1 MKRSQSEKTLQN
13 KKQKVTETLLERKRV
28 GVCIP
33 LNVAELI
40 IKYTMSLSGRTRRLV
55 RLRGISKSF
64 AVTIPP
70 QIPTTL
76 PKTLEHISS
85 HPLFTTDT
93 NTFLIFGLH
102 LRCGSWDLKS
112 HGKCIKTLCKV
123 KQWKYAKS
131 IWKALYIS
139 RYPRWSA
146 EEEKRRVRQVG
157 LVEKKKRRSLH
168 CKHNSSETPALETTE
183 NAIQPIIPETT
194 SDCLVM

>member
-1 MKRSQSEKTLQN
+1 MKRAQSEKSLQS
-13 KKQKVTETLLERKRV
+13 KKQKVTETLLARERA
-28 GVCIP
+28 GVYVP

-40 IKYTMSLSGRTRRLV
+40 IKYTMSLSDRTRRLV
-55 RLRGISKSF
+55 RLRGLSKSF

-70 QIPTTL
+70 QTPTTL

-102 LRCGSWDLKS
+102 LRCGSIMHKR
-112 HGKCIKTLCKV
+112 CTKTLCKV
-123 KQWKYAKS
+123 KQWKHAKS

-139 RYPRWSA
+139 RYPRWST
-146 EEEKRRVRQVG
+146 EEEKRRIRGVAS
-157 LVEKKKRRSLH
+157 VEKKKRSSLRCQH
-168 CKHNSSETPALETTE
+168 HSSETPALETTE
-183 NAIQPIIPETT
+183 NTIQPIIPETT